1 MEITYIG
8 IIVLLVVYLFIV
20 VNKLNILK
28 ARVKSMEITLNQ
40 VANHVDMPE
49 HPVNEELRLLVKEGK
64 EVKAVKKA
72 REVFGFSLI
81 EGKKYVDSLD
91 Q

>member
-49 HPVNEELRLLVKEGK
+49 HPVNEELRLLVREGK

>member
-8 IIVLLVVYLFIV
+8 IIVLVVVYLFIV

-49 HPVNEELRLLVKEGK
+49 HPVNEELRQLVKEGK

>member
-49 HPVNEELRLLVKEGK
+49 HPVNEELRQLVKEGK